1 MEVIVKKSLLA
12 LPILAV
18 CATHA
23 NAQSSVTLYGL
34 LDEGLMINTNAK
46 NVVNGK
52 NVGGRQFQVDSNSGL
67 QGSRWGLKGSE
78 DLGGGLKAVFTLE
91 SGINVSNGAFGQG
104 NTAFGRQAFVGISS
118 ASYGTVTLGRQYDSV
133 NDYIGSYG
141 FALSY
146 GGSSTE
152 HPGDIDNVNHSSRA
166 NNTIK
171 YASPNFRG
179 LQFGGTVS
187 LGGIAGEISQSSG
200 YTLGANYNHGG
211 IGLGV
216 AYEYF
221 KNPSAAG
228 AILNGNVNA
237 TTFNSL
243 NSGYLGARPANSL
256 QIIAAAGSYQI
267 GPALIGA
274 VYSNTK
280 YQNIGAFGGATAT
293 FNDFELNASY
303 RFTPALLL
311 AGVYNYTKGNAV
323 RGDIGDQKYNQ
334 FSLLLDYLLSKRTD
348 VYMEGTFQTASGTSS
363 TGAAAVADIGSLG
376 DSSNNHQLV
385 ARVGMRHRF

>member
-1 MEVIVKKSLLA
+1 M
-12 LPILAV
+12 
-18 CATHA
+18 CC
-23 NAQSSVTLYGL
+23 
-34 LDEGLMINTNAK
+34 
-46 NVVNGK
+46 
-52 NVGGRQFQVDSNSGL
+52 
-67 QGSRWGLKGSE
+67 
-78 DLGGGLKAVFTLE
+78 
-91 SGINVSNGAFGQG
+91 
-104 NTAFGRQAFVGISS
+104 
-118 ASYGTVTLGRQYDSV
+118 
-133 NDYIGSYG
+133 
-141 FALSY
+141 
-146 GGSSTE
+146 
-152 HPGDIDNVNHSSRA
+152 
-166 NNTIK
+166 
-171 YASPNFRG
+171 
-179 LQFGGTVS
+179 
-187 LGGIAGEISQSSG
+187 ISQSSG

-311 AGVYNYTKGNAV
+311 AGEYNYTKGNAV

-348 VYMEGTFQTASGTSS
+348 VYIESMYQHAIGAKNSAFIAGSGGTASTSNQVMAL
-363 TGAAAVADIGSLG
+363 TGI
-376 DSSNNHQLV
+376 
-385 ARVGMRHRF
+385 RTRF